1 MKTVILAIITSMLL
15 TGCLLKTRSEL
26 GATEQSDVYTQKNA
40 DNQMEAQ
47 QAKAGAGVTTENPA
61 AMPDERDE
69 LIRTLNGR
77 VEVLENTL
85 DTLQKDREAEK
96 IQSEQKLAALQE
108 ALVKLEKQISG
119 DDTTEKSSSDNSKA
133 TTSADGDLQ
142 SSDEIAAR
150 VNADK
155 NAKKPEPT
163 KTDTK
168 VAEKKSDKKLTPY
181 EEANQ
186 LFDGK
191 EWKKAILNYHKYTD
205 ESPKGKF
212 VADAKYKIGVCFQE
226 LGMKEEAM
234 AYYEEVV
241 ANYQS
246 TDAGKKSKARLS
258 KLKK

>member
-1 MKTVILAIITSMLL
+1 MKTVILAIFTSLLL

-26 GATEQSDVYTQKNA
+26 GGTEQSGTYSQKSA

-47 QAKAGAGVTTENPA
+47 QAKAGASVTTENPA

-85 DTLQKDREAEK
+85 DNLQKDREAEK
-96 IQSEQKLAALQE
+96 IQSEQKLTALQE
-108 ALVKLEKQISG
+108 ALVKLEKQFSG
-119 DDTTEKSSSDNSKA
+119 EDEKKPDTTNAE
-133 TTSADGDLQ
+133 TQ
-142 SSDEIAAR
+142 SSDEIEAKI
-150 VNADK
+150 NA
-155 NAKKPEPT
+155 NKKVDA
-163 KTDTK
+163 KTDAKVDTK
-168 VAEKKSDKKLTPY
+168 IAEKKSDKKLGPY
-181 EEANQ
+181 ETAQE
-186 LFDGK
+186 LFDTK
-191 EWKKAILNYHKYTD
+191 EWKKAILNFHKYTD

-241 ANYQS
+241 ANFQS
-246 TDAGKKSKARLS
+246 TDAGKKSKIRLS

>member
-1 MKTVILAIITSMLL
+1 MKTVIIAITASLLL

-26 GATEQSDVYTQKNA
+26 GATEQSGTYSQKNA

-47 QAKAGAGVTTENPA
+47 QAIAGAAVTSENPA

-85 DTLQKDREAEK
+85 ETLQKDREAEK
-96 IQSEQKLAALQE
+96 IQSEQRLAALQE
-108 ALVKLEKQISG
+108 ALVKLEKQFSG
-119 DDTTEKSSSDNSKA
+119 EDEKKPDSMG
-133 TTSADGDLQ
+133 ADAQ
-142 SSDEIAAR
+142 SSDEIEAKIK
-150 VNADK
+150 ADK
-155 NAKKPEPT
+155 KVDAKA
-163 KTDTK
+163 DAK
-168 VAEKKSDKKLTPY
+168 VDAKIVDKKSDKKLGPY
-181 EEANQ
+181 ETAQE
-186 LFDGK
+186 LFDDK
-191 EWKKAILNYHKYTD
+191 EWKKAILNFHKYTD

-241 ANYQS
+241 ANFQS
-246 TDAGKKSKARLS
+246 TDAGKKSKVRLS

>member
-1 MKTVILAIITSMLL
+1 MKTIILAIITSLLL

-26 GATEQSDVYTQKNA
+26 GATDQSGTYSQKNA
-40 DNQMEAQ
+40 ENQMEAQ
-47 QAKAGAGVTTENPA
+47 QAKAGVTSENPA

-85 DTLQKDREAEK
+85 DTLQKDREAER
-96 IQSEQKLAALQE
+96 IQGEQKMTALQE

-119 DDTTEKSSSDNSKA
+119 EDSSEKNSTDNSKA
-133 TTSADGDLQ
+133 VGTDGEFQ

-150 VNADK
+150 VKADKADK
-155 NAKKPEPT
+155 NDKKNDAKSDVKA
-163 KTDTK
+163 
-168 VAEKKSDKKLTPY
+168 VEKKSDKKLGPY
-181 EEANQ
+181 ETAQE

-191 EWKKAILNYHKYTD
+191 KWKEAILNYHKYTD

-212 VADAKYKIGVCFQE
+212 VADAKYKIGISFQE

-234 AYYEEVV
+234 AYFEEVA

>member
-1 MKTVILAIITSMLL
+1 MKTAILAIMASLLL

-26 GATEQSDVYTQKNA
+26 GATEQSGAYSQKNA
-40 DNQMEAQ
+40 ENQIEAQ
-47 QAKAGAGVTTENPA
+47 QAKAGVSSENPA

-85 DTLQKDREAEK
+85 DTLQKDREAER
-96 IQSEQKLAALQE
+96 IQSEQKMTALQE

-119 DDTTEKSSSDNSKA
+119 EDDVEKSSADNSKA
-133 TTSADGDLQ
+133 TGVDGDMQ

-150 VNADK
+150 VKADK
-155 NAKKPEPT
+155 TEKKTEAKNEA
-163 KTDTK
+163 K
-168 VAEKKSDKKLTPY
+168 VVEKKSDKKLGPY
-181 EEANQ
+181 ETAQE
-186 LFDGK
+186 LFDNKKWK
-191 EWKKAILNYHKYTD
+191 EAILNYHKYTD

-212 VADAKYKIGVCFQE
+212 VADAKYKIGVSFQE

-234 AYYEEVV
+234 AYFEEVV

>member
-1 MKTVILAIITSMLL
+1 MKTVILAILASLLL

-26 GATEQSDVYTQKNA
+26 GGTEQSATYSQKNA
-40 DNQMEAQ
+40 DNQAEAQ
-47 QAKAGAGVTTENPA
+47 QAKAGVATENPA
-61 AMPDERDE
+61 ALPDERDE

-77 VEVLENTL
+77 VEVLENTIE
-85 DTLQKDREAEK
+85 TLQKDREAEK
-96 IQSEQKLAALQE
+96 IQSEQRLTALQE

-119 DDTTEKSSSDNSKA
+119 EDTTEKSSTDNSKA
-133 TTSADGDLQ
+133 AGADDDMQ
-142 SSDEIAAR
+142 SSDEIAAKIK
-150 VNADK
+150 ADK
-155 NAKKPEPT
+155 KADSKADV
-163 KTDTK
+163 KTDVK
-168 VAEKKSDKKLTPY
+168 AAEKKSDKKLGPY
-181 EEANQ
+181 ETALE
-186 LFDGK
+186 LFDSK
-191 EWKKAILNYHKYTD
+191 EWKKAILNFHKYTD

-212 VADAKYKIGVCFQE
+212 VPDAKYKIGVCFQE

>member
-1 MKTVILAIITSMLL
+1 MKTVILAIITSLLL

-26 GATEQSDVYTQKNA
+26 GATEQSGTYSQKNA

-47 QAKAGAGVTTENPA
+47 QAKAGAAVASENPA

-96 IQSEQKLAALQE
+96 IQSEQKLTALQE
-108 ALVKLEKQISG
+108 ALVKLEKQMSG
-119 DDTTEKSSSDNSKA
+119 EDEKKPDSV
-133 TTSADGDLQ
+133 SADTQ
-142 SSDEIAAR
+142 SSDEIEAKIK
-150 VNADK
+150 ADK
-155 NAKKPEPT
+155 KV
-163 KTDTK
+163 DTK
-168 VAEKKSDKKLTPY
+168 ADVKVGAKVTDKKSDKKLSAYDTAQ
-181 EEANQ
+181 E

-191 EWKKAILNYHKYTD
+191 EWKKAILNFHKYTD

-241 ANYQS
+241 ANFQT
-246 TDAGKKSKARLS
+246 TDAGKKSKVRLS

>member
-26 GATEQSDVYTQKNA
+26 GATEQDSTYSQKNA

-96 IQSEQKLAALQE
+96 IQSEQKLTALQE
-108 ALVKLEKQISG
+108 ALVKLEKQMSG
-119 DDTTEKSSSDNSKA
+119 EDTTEKKPDTNTA
-133 TTSADGDLQ
+133 ETQ
-142 SSDEIAAR
+142 SSDEIE
-150 VNADK
+150 
-155 NAKKPEPT
+155 AKIKAEKKVDAKVDA

-168 VAEKKSDKKLTPY
+168 LAEKKSDKKLGPY
-181 EEANQ
+181 ETAQE

-191 EWKKAILNYHKYTD
+191 KWKEAILNYHKYTD

-212 VADAKYKIGVCFQE
+212 VADAKYKIGVSFQE

-234 AYYEEVV
+234 AYFEEVV

>member
-1 MKTVILAIITSMLL
+1 MKTVILAIIASMLL

-26 GATEQSDVYTQKNA
+26 GATEQTGTYSQKNA

-47 QAKAGAGVTTENPA
+47 QAKAGVTTENPA

-96 IQSEQKLAALQE
+96 IQSEQKLTALQE

-119 DDTTEKSSSDNSKA
+119 EDTTEKSSSDSSKPVGA
-133 TTSADGDLQ
+133 TDDLQ

-150 VNADK
+150 VKADK
-155 NAKKPEPT
+155 KTET

-168 VAEKKSDKKLTPY
+168 VAEKKSDKKLGPY
-181 EEANQ
+181 ETAQE
-186 LFDGK
+186 LFDNKKWK
-191 EWKKAILNYHKYTD
+191 EAILNYHKYTD
-205 ESPKGKF
+205 ESPKGKN
-212 VADAKYKIGVCFQE
+212 VADAKYKIGVSFQE

-234 AYYEEVV
+234 AYFEEVV